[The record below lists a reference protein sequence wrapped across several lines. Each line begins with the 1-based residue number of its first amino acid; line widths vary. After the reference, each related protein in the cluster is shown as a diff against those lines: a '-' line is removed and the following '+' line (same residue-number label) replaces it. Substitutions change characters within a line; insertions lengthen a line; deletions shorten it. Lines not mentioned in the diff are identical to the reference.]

1 MNELPRKVAHILFG
15 LGIAVFIFVAGKEIS
30 IAVLA
35 IAIFVGLII
44 SDTISRG
51 YHIPLISNIVETLER
66 KDELPGRGALFF
78 VISTLVC
85 LILFDI
91 SIVLPAVVT
100 LAVLDGV
107 ATIVG
112 MKYGRTRLWNG
123 KSLEGTLAGFGAAI
137 LALLFLL
144 PPVTT
149 LVVALTGALV
159 ELCSPF
165 DDNLLIPVSICI
177 ILTLARSLP
186 SYGII

>member
-15 LGIAVFIFVAGKEIS
+15 LGIAAFIFVAGKG
-30 IAVLA
+30 IAIATLA
-35 IAIFVGLII
+35 IAIFIGLVI

-51 YHIPLISNIVETLER
+51 YHIPFISDIVEVLER

-85 LILFDI
+85 LILFDL
-91 SIVLPAVVT
+91 SLVLPAVVT

-107 ATIVG
+107 ATIAG

-123 KSLEGTLAGFGAAI
+123 KTLEGTLTGFCAAV
-137 LALLFLL
+137 LALLLL
-144 PPVTT
+144 VPPITT
-149 LVVALTGALV
+149 IVVALTGALV

-165 DDNLLIPVSICI
+165 DDNLLIPVSICV
-177 ILTLARSLP
+177 ILTIVPGLAL
-186 SYGII
+186 